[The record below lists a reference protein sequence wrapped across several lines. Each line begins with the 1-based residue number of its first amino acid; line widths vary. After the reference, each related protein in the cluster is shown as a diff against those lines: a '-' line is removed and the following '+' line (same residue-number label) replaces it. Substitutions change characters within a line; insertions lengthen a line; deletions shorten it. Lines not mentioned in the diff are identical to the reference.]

1 MTDDPYARC
10 GCRIGHRIPKD
21 LAITICNLQIVS
33 CELQE
38 LVCELQELFV
48 IMAAFLHDVPPIV
61 KDARF
66 RASRTLVT
74 RGEADQAI
82 ETFALLLGECR
93 RAYAS
98 EESDDAAPSKKQKL
112 NDQVAAKNRDDEQV
126 RDDERDVDDIRSAPA
141 YYEYGNALF
150 RAAVHATSVEE
161 APIIST
167 EAVDAL
173 PAPEAKIKPNDGG
186 VAEDDDENDSN
197 QDDVK
202 LALEMMET
210 AYAIMDNYYFHN
222 DSKANQLYRGY
233 VGEEIPR
240 VLTGIGDVLSFLRR
254 HADAADAYA
263 RALQY
268 RQELVAAFEEKDKHS
283 LRFLESR
290 RKVVEAT
297 VLLAEELLA
306 CPADQDVVTTETK
319 VTIVTAAERVDY
331 ARGYYNQA
339 RDELQ
344 EVVFLLGVLVSESSK
359 HMASVPDPLQ
369 EEKEN
374 ICFVATLVM
383 NVGTM
388 LAEIDDADATSA
400 AATASP
406 SEEGKPKSVS

>member
-1 MTDDPYARC
+1 
-10 GCRIGHRIPKD
+10 
-21 LAITICNLQIVS
+21 
-33 CELQE
+33 
-38 LVCELQELFV
+38 
-48 IMAAFLHDVPPIV
+48 MAALQHDVPPVV

-98 EESDDAAPSKKQKL
+98 AENDGAAPSKKQKI
-112 NDQVAAKNRDDEQV
+112 DQVAAKNRDDEQV

-150 RAAVHATSVEE
+150 RAAVHAAATEETSI
-161 APIIST
+161 AST
-167 EAVDAL
+167 ETVDAL
-173 PAPEAKIKPNDGG
+173 SAPEAKTETDEGG
-186 VAEDDDENDSN
+186 MGEDDDENDSN

-222 DSKANQLYRGY
+222 DSKANQIYRSY

-268 RQELVAAFEEKDKHS
+268 RQELVAAFEENDKHS

-297 VLLAEELLA
+297 VLLSEELLA

-319 VTIVTAAERVDY
+319 VTIVAAAERVDY

-359 HMASVPDPLQ
+359 HVASVPDPLQ

-388 LAEIDDADATSA
+388 LAEIDDAGATSA
-400 AATASP
+400 AAPASP
-406 SEEGKPKSVS
+406 SKEGKPKSAS